1 MRAIRLGL
9 ALLCCLTACS
19 QAEGNVYRSSN
30 QPRTIGNGLSVT
42 VTNVT
47 SEAEAVPIADQYCK
61 AQGKAALFNKMV
73 MLTYHHVSSNSA
85 SFDCATSA
93 S

>member
-1 MRAIRLGL
+1 M
-9 ALLCCLTACS
+9 
-19 QAEGNVYRSSN
+19 
-30 QPRTIGNGLSVT
+30 T

-85 SFDCATSA
+85 SFDCVTSA

>member
-19 QAEGNVYRSSN
+19 EGKGNVYRSSN
-30 QPRTIGNGLSVT
+30 QARTIGDRLSVT

-47 SEAEAVPIADQYCK
+47 SEAEAVPFADQYCK
-61 AQGKAALFNKMV
+61 ALGKAALFNKMV

-85 SFDCATSA
+85 SFDCVTPA

>member
-1 MRAIRLGL
+1 MLTGGGE
-9 ALLCCLTACS
+9 CLSRFKPA
-19 QAEGNVYRSSN
+19 ADDR
-30 QPRTIGNGLSVT
+30 
-42 VTNVT
+42 NVT

-85 SFDCATSA
+85 SFDCVTSA